1 MPRHRRS
8 FALGLT
14 AVAVAVAV
22 VTGAAL
28 FLASQATNARGNTAA
43 AAADPKPI
51 KALLVLGGCC
61 HDYKTQ
67 KKQITEGISARA
79 NVEWTVAFDPDTG
92 TKHLNPIYEKDDWF
106 EGFDV
111 IIHDE
116 CTSDVKDPA
125 VVERILKPHRAGL
138 PAVHLHCSMHSYRT
152 EGWPE
157 KDIPWFQFTGIATTG
172 HGPQLPIA
180 VAYVDAN
187 HPITKGLE
195 NWTTINEELYNN
207 VRKPL
212 PTATVLATGKQAN
225 EQAVVVW
232 TNLYGEKK
240 TKVFGTTLG
249 HNNDTVGDA
258 RYLDLITRGMLWTL
272 DKLDEK
278 HLRKVASVP
287 AVKWQAAGELLR
299 VVAADACCSARR
311 TRRASMRT
319 WRRDLGWGK

>member
-1 MPRHRRS
+1 MPCHRRS
-8 FALGLT
+8 FALELAA
-14 AVAVAVAV
+14 AVALAA
-22 VTGAAL
+22 GAGL
-28 FLASQATNARGNTAA
+28 FVASQATNARAN
-43 AAADPKPI
+43 AAADAPKPI

-67 KKQITEGISARA
+67 QKQITEGISARA

-92 TKHLNPIYEKDDWF
+92 TKHLNPIYEKDNWF

-111 IIHDE
+111 IVHDE

-180 VAYVDAN
+180 VSYVDAN

-249 HNNDTVGDA
+249 HNNDTVGDP

-278 HLRKVASVP
+278 HLKKVADAGS
-287 AVKWQAAGELLR
+287 AAKGQTTGELLR
-299 VVAADACCSARR
+299 VVAADECGCE
-311 TRRASMRT
+311 
-319 WRRDLGWGK
+319 GE